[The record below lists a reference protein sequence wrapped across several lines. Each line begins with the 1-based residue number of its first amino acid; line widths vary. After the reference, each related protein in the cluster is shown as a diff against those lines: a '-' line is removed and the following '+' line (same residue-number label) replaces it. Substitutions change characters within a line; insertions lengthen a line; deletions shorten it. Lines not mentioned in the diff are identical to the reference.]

1 MNSFQKARTD
11 ELTGIYN
18 RRAGQEMLAGRME
31 TARQENKIITMALVD
46 VNELKK
52 INDEYGH
59 AEGDRLL
66 VCMVSVMKDSLREQ
80 DMVFRLGSDEFISC
94 FL

>member
-1 MNSFQKARTD
+1 
-11 ELTGIYN
+11 
-18 RRAGQEMLAGRME
+18 ME

-66 VCMVSVMKDSLREQ
+66 VCMVSCYEGQPEETGDGVPARQ
-80 DMVFRLGSDEFISC
+80 
-94 FL
+94 